1 MKGQREKQPTR
12 RVAKNV
18 HYLRLH
24 VDLTVQG
31 LAAGVDLSVNHVRLI
46 EAGKSN
52 ITARTAG
59 KICDFFNIDIA
70 VLYGVAF
77 PEKRPIEKMPAVK
90 RFYRENK
97 RNPQFF
103 ISAKAQNSV
112 ASFVRE
118 VLLKNTKYLRKKREV
133 SEIGR
138 AHV

>member
-46 EAGKSN
+46 EAGKST
-52 ITARTAG
+52 ITARKAG
-59 KICDFFNIDIA
+59 KICDFFNIDRA

-90 RFYRENK
+90 RFSRETN
-97 RNPQFF
+97 RHPPSF
-103 ISAKAQNSV
+103 ISDNAQTNL
-112 ASFVRE
+112 AYYVRE
-118 VLLKNTKYLRKKREV
+118 V
-133 SEIGR
+133 
-138 AHV
+138 

>member
-59 KICDFFNIDIA
+59 KICEFFNIEIA
-70 VLYGVAF
+70 RTEERRVGKESVSSG
-77 PEKRPIEKMPAVK
+77 R
-90 RFYRENK
+90 YRWSPYHSTK
-97 RNPQFF
+97 KDR
-103 ISAKAQNSV
+103 ISV
-112 ASFVRE
+112 
-118 VLLKNTKYLRKKREV
+118 
-133 SEIGR
+133 
-138 AHV
+138 